1 MLRSGGAKTDE
12 RASRA
17 RRPAAMH
24 AKHYDQDLVQT
35 FGVDI
40 GMTDANEQ
48 VRDSL
53 AGQGVSPAR
62 ATPLSMIESLPG
74 TTGLTVNSATDE
86 VVFVLANW

>member
-35 FGVDI
+35 FGVDSWL
-40 GMTDANEQ
+40 TDADEQ
-48 VRDSL
+48 ARDSL
-53 AGQGVSPAR
+53 GQGALPKKEAL
-62 ATPLSMIESLPG
+62 LSTIESSRG
-74 TTGLTVNSATDE
+74 ATSLTVKSATDE
-86 VVFVLANW
+86 VVFVLADW